1 VTRRLALVLLAAAA
15 LLAGAAPHAT
25 TVRVDDWEKR
35 APGPLDLS
43 AWRVYPF
50 TAAPAFKDVPSIVL
64 DDGRRVLQMRTSD
77 EAMRIG
83 KSFSVDLRKTPMLTW
98 QWKVLAL
105 PAGGDVREPKR
116 NDQAARIMLMFEG
129 MKGLLYVWDTTAPT
143 GTEFRPEDFDIF
155 ERALIVV
162 RSGPGESGR
171 WWQERRDVTADFR
184 RLFGE
189 APKPIKWIG
198 FESHSNDTHSSTGAR
213 FGAVSF
219 EPR

>member
-1 VTRRLALVLLAAAA
+1 VTRRLAAIVLAAA
-15 LLAGAAPHAT
+15 LLAGAAPQT
-25 TVRVDDWEKR
+25 SVRVDDWDAR
-35 APGPLDLS
+35 TPGPLDLTK
-43 AWRVYPF
+43 WRVYPF
-50 TAAPAFKDVPSIVL
+50 TNTPSFKQPPGIVL
-64 DDGRRVLQMRTSD
+64 DDGRRVLQMRTND

-83 KSFSVDLRKTPMLTW
+83 RSISVDLRKTPILVW

-129 MKGLLYVWDTTAPT
+129 MKGLLYIWDTTAPS
-143 GTEFRPEDFDIF
+143 GTELRPDDLDIF

-162 RSGPGESGR
+162 RSGPEESGR
-171 WWQERRDVTADFR
+171 WWRERRDVSADFK

-189 APKPIKWIG
+189 IPRPIKWVG

-219 EPR
+219 EAR